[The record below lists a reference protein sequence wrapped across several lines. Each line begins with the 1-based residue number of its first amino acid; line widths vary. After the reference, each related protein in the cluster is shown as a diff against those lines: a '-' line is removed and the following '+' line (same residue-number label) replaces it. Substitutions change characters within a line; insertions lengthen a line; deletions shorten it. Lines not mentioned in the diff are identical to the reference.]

1 MKKIDRYSLPFYFF
15 SALLI
20 GIGGALFFSFLS
32 SCSSR
37 EENPLLLRAESLMKA
52 QPDSALWILENSSF
66 PQKMSRKDNALYAL
80 LLTQARHKNYII
92 LDSDSLIRIA
102 VDYYGDTKKSFRAA
116 QAHYYWGATYRDM
129 ENLPFAV
136 EEYLKAI
143 QLMPDNKDPFL
154 AIIYDNLA
162 ECYQEEDLYDV
173 AMGAYEKAYQIL
185 YKDKKQLY
193 YPLRGMAHL
202 FLLQNQLDS
211 ALCYFQKAYVCV
223 LATRDSS
230 KLPVLYN
237 DFAMVYDQKREY
249 IQANEYISKAIP
261 MFGLDNLYGAYYL
274 KGRIMLGLNRLD
286 SARYY
291 FDKNKEELDIYKR
304 ATRYDGL
311 YQIEKKMGHWS
322 AAVEN
327 ADAYMILY
335 DSIQGLSDNLKLDNL
350 MDNYELDKYKRA
362 LSQQAKTIIGSL
374 AATFFLF
381 IIIGGFLFLW
391 NDVRRKKRY
400 IALQQ
405 DLLQKR
411 VDVMLLSGEDMPKET
426 HANQLAKLREQQIQ
440 ICLSMFQTTECY
452 KKMQAIEKATPKQ
465 QLKLLCA
472 LKSELIGIIHKIFID
487 VMSNLKE
494 CCPALIND
502 DLFYCVLSLLHCSK
516 IVTIELMGAS
526 ADALKTRK
534 NRIKNKMES
543 ELFERVFL
551 FDNQLNNN

>member
-37 EENPLLLRAESLMKA
+37 EENPLLLRADSLMET

-66 PQKMSRKDNALYAL
+66 PKMSRKDNALYAL

-102 VDYYGDTKKSFRAA
+102 VDYYGDTKKSFRAS
-116 QAHYYWGATYRDM
+116 QAHYYLGATHRDR
-129 ENLPFAV
+129 EDLPFAV

-162 ECYQEEDLYDV
+162 ECYQDEELYDV
-173 AMGAYEKAYQIL
+173 AMEAYEKSYQIC
-185 YKDKKQLY
+185 YEDSGRIY
-193 YPLRGMAHL
+193 YPLRGKAHL

-211 ALCYFQKAYVCV
+211 AWCYFQKAYVCALV
-223 LATRDSS
+223 TRDSS
-230 KLPVLYN
+230 KIPVLYN
-237 DFAMVYDQKREY
+237 DFAMVYDQKKEY

-261 MFGLDNLYGAYYL
+261 MFSLDDLYGAYYL
-274 KGRIMLGLNRLD
+274 KGRIMLGLNQLD

-291 FDKNKEELDIYKR
+291 FDKNIGGQDIYKR

-311 YQIEKKMGHWS
+311 YQVEKKMGNWS

-335 DSIQGLSDNLKLDNL
+335 DSIQGLSDNLKLDKL
-350 MDNYELDKYKRA
+350 MDNYELDKHKSV
-362 LSQQAKTIIGSL
+362 LSERSKTIIGIL
-374 AATFFLF
+374 AAMFFLF
-381 IIIGGFLFLW
+381 MIVGGFLFLW
-391 NDVRRKKRY
+391 NDRRRKKHY

-411 VDVMLLSGEDMPKET
+411 VDVMLLSGENMSKET
-426 HANQLAKLREQQIQ
+426 HINQLAKLREEQIQ
-440 ICLSMFQTTECY
+440 ICLSMFQTNECY
-452 KKMQAIEKATPKQ
+452 KKMQALEKATPMR
-465 QLKLLCA
+465 LMA
-472 LKSELIGIIHKIFID
+472 MRDSMPGINAIIHKTFID

-494 CCPALIND
+494 CCPLLTND
-502 DLFYCVLSLLHCSK
+502 DLFYCVLSLLRCSK
-516 IVTIELMGAS
+516 IVTLELMGTS
-526 ADALKTRK
+526 QDALKTRK
-534 NRIKNKMES
+534 NRIKNKMGS

-551 FDNQLNNN
+551 SDNQLNNN